1 MILTTKT
8 TERWAPNWEGNL
20 ELPEAE
26 RVYVTMRF
34 PDAEERARIRTIR
47 GSYVM
52 PKDKETRDSADAME
66 IRIDARYDV
75 PYVMRK
81 LVKKIENLTDNVD
94 GREVQL
100 DTGEKVLASANRK
113 LTALIDKILAKLDED
128 EISEADEKNFEQPS
142 TS

>member
-8 TERWAPNWEGNL
+8 TERWAPDWEDNL

-26 RVYVTMRF
+26 RVYVTLRF
-34 PDAEERARIRTIR
+34 PDAEERSRIRTIR
-47 GSYVM
+47 GSYVI
-52 PKDKETRDSADAME
+52 PKDREQRESEDVQE

-81 LVKKIENLTDNVD
+81 LVQKIENLKDRVD
-94 GREVQL
+94 GHVVQL
-100 DTGEKVLASANRK
+100 DTGEKVLKSANRK

-128 EISEADEKNFEQPS
+128 EVSEADEKNFEQPS